1 MAMMDKSLYKEIGKR
16 IYNLR
21 SEHQYTRA
29 YLASQ
34 VHISPKFL
42 YEIENGRKGF
52 TVQVLTNLATIL
64 GTPCDYL
71 IRGKVSGTSDPNS
84 KIYKTLQLFDNEEQ
98 DKIATVLRA
107 VYPVKLQ
114 NAEADETKYKN
125 E

>member
-1 MAMMDKSLYKEIGKR
+1 MAMIDKSMYKEIGKR

-52 TVQVLTNLATIL
+52 TVQVLTNLATIF
-64 GTPCDYL
+64 GISCDYL

-84 KIYKTLQLFDNEEQ
+84 KIYKTLELFDNEEQ

-107 VYPVKLQ
+107 VYSVKLQ
-114 NAEADETKYKN
+114 NAEIEEIKYKS

>member
-1 MAMMDKSLYKEIGKR
+1 MAMIDKSMYKEIGKR

-52 TVQVLTNLATIL
+52 TVQVLTNLATIF
-64 GTPCDYL
+64 GTSCDYL

-84 KIYKTLQLFDNEEQ
+84 KIYKTLELFDNEEQ

-107 VYPVKLQ
+107 VYSVKLQ
-114 NAEADETKYKN
+114 NDEADETKHKN